1 MPASRFLQGV
11 AAAVVG
17 TALYWSLAEPAMG
30 LTVKGRVLHGETGR
44 PVPNLEV
51 RVVGMQAGE
60 RAVEV
65 AARTDRNGVFRAQVE
80 PARRTYVVQ
89 AIYRG
94 VVYTSGPHP
103 GRRGPAGVQLV
114 VFDTTHQPPVLALRR
129 RAVLLDLQ
137 GPWFLVRE
145 VVVLHNPVRR
155 TYVAPG
161 GGGTW
166 RVPLLRG
173 AEDLRVVQGL
183 VPAGVDPD
191 GAVVDTLP
199 VLPGDRTVVLVYRV
213 RARGPSRLELPLGLP
228 TGALDVFVADP
239 LRMRSEILAVRET
252 RVVEGRRVTWQHAG
266 GLAGDAVVAM
276 EVEGVPEPSRVLPAA
291 LTILLSVGAGGFVAW
306 PWLRRRG

>member
-1 MPASRFLQGV
+1 MFQG
-11 AAAVVG
+11 AAVTVVG
-17 TALYWSLAEPAMG
+17 TSLCLSLAGPAPG
-30 LTVKGRVLHGETGR
+30 LTVQGRVLHGETGR
-44 PVPNLEV
+44 PIPNLEV

-60 RAVEV
+60 GAVEV
-65 AARTDRNGVFRAQVE
+65 VARTDRSGVFRAQVE

-89 AIYRG
+89 ATYRG

-103 GRRGPAGVQLV
+103 GGQEPVVVQLV
-114 VFDTTHQPPVLALRR
+114 VFDTTQQPPVLAVRR
-129 RAVLLDLQ
+129 RALLLDLL
-137 GPWFLVRE
+137 GAWFLVRE
-145 VVVLHNPVRR
+145 VVVLHNPIRR

-173 AEDLRVVQGL
+173 AEDVRVVQGM

-191 GAVVDTLP
+191 GALVDTLP

-213 RARGPSRLELPLGLP
+213 RARGPSLLELPLGLS
-228 TGALDVFVADP
+228 TAALDVFVADP
-239 LRMRSEILAVRET
+239 LRVRSEALAVRET
-252 RVVEGRRVTWQHAG
+252 RLVEGRRVTWQQAG

-276 EVEGVPEPSRVLPAA
+276 EVEGVPQPSRVLPTVLAF
-291 LTILLSVGAGGFVAW
+291 LLAVGAGGFVAW